1 MDMANRIKNQM
12 KRVICIF
19 LLMFVSSLYVCGK
32 KYEAH
37 TPWFSN
43 GEEQGDVIT
52 KVTIEDCEEGK
63 IVFLL
68 QKEMTPFSPILFF
81 KTTAILENGKYN
93 YSTID
98 NLGNHVF
105 GYIEKEETQI
115 RLLLDWDSFSNEGK
129 NFARFYGGVETLLI
143 AVKKPR
149 NLWNSK
155 YKKRYKV
162 S

>member
-143 AVKKPR
+143 AVKKAPQ
-149 NLWNSK
+149 S
-155 YKKRYKV
+155 V
-162 S
+162 EQ

>member
-1 MDMANRIKNQM
+1 M

-143 AVKKPR
+143 AVKKAPQ
-149 NLWNSK
+149 S
-155 YKKRYKV
+155 V
-162 S
+162 EQ

>member
-1 MDMANRIKNQM
+1 M
-12 KRVICIF
+12 KRGICIF
-19 LLMFVSSLYVCGK
+19 LLIFVSSLYVCGK

-52 KVTIEDCEEGK
+52 KVTIENCEEGK
-63 IVFLL
+63 IVFSV

-81 KTTAILENGKYN
+81 KATAILENGKYN

-98 NLGNHVF
+98 SLGNHAF

-115 RLLLDWDSFSNEGK
+115 RLLLNCDSFSNEGK
-129 NFARFYGGVETLLI
+129 NSARLYGCVETLNEI
-143 AVKKPR
+143 RTMPH
-149 NLWNSK
+149 
-155 YKKRYKV
+155 KRR
-162 S
+162 